1 MLCTSPRY
9 TFHHVV
15 LCGEFVPIS
24 CVLIQ
29 VVKFLS
35 TAFLASEYGPAAVIV
50 CEADFGMI
58 NHLEQKRMNFF
69 ILTFYNDCMVSI
81 RYKRSSQIKRCK
93 TNSWICCLKWV
104 CIHYRKIS
112 TTAKC

>member
-1 MLCTSPRY
+1 MLCTSPRS

-35 TAFLASEYGPAAVIV
+35 TAFWASEYGPAAVID
-50 CEADFGMI
+50 CEAGLWYDKSSRTKENEFI
-58 NHLEQKRMNFF
+58 YLNFLQWLYGF
-69 ILTFYNDCMVSI
+69 NPI
-81 RYKRSSQIKRCK
+81 
-93 TNSWICCLKWV
+93 
-104 CIHYRKIS
+104 
-112 TTAKC
+112 